1 MGRACQEVISSTG
14 QKVNFS
20 KVCVHTTVDHLKEK
34 LSQ

>member
-1 MGRACQEVISSTG
+1 MGACQEVISSTG

-20 KVCVHTTVDHLKEK
+20 KVCVHTVDHLKEK